1 MLADELAKLPEEPM
15 AQTGPFPIS
24 HKRYKHRYWRR
35 FTSYE
40 HLRSLQECSV
50 VSDEILPCAAS
61 FPIAFRR
68 SKAGIEPVALLSLE
82 PDAPTPFVSESGKWL
97 APYVPSILRCPPFLA
112 APVHG
117 QSLSDPA
124 QLELLVDE
132 ATGLVTDDPVDEP
145 FFTPQ
150 GALTPQINSV
160 RSFFK
165 YRAVSALRT
174 QAQCAVLEKLNLF
187 DPLPSQDGVVQ
198 PRDLIGINPGRVSSL
213 SVSQVGLLMKSGAM
227 QLIYAH
233 QVSLMHCKWLR
244 QAQSSEHSPR
254 KEQMKDSISEFLN
267 AVAQSQDSF
276 QIVTGP
282 EEAAAYAI
290 G

>member
-1 MLADELAKLPEEPM
+1 M
-15 AQTGPFPIS
+15 
-24 HKRYKHRYWRR
+24 
-35 FTSYE
+35 
-40 HLRSLQECSV
+40 
-50 VSDEILPCAAS
+50 
-61 FPIAFRR
+61 
-68 SKAGIEPVALLSLE
+68 
-82 PDAPTPFVSESGKWL
+82 
-97 APYVPSILRCPPFLA
+97 
-112 APVHG
+112 
-117 QSLSDPA
+117 
-124 QLELLVDE
+124 
-132 ATGLVTDDPVDEP
+132 
-145 FFTPQ
+145 
-150 GALTPQINSV
+150 
-160 RSFFK
+160 
-165 YRAVSALRT
+165 
-174 QAQCAVLEKLNLF
+174 F
-187 DPLPSQDGVVQ
+187 DPLPSQDGVAL

-282 EEAAAYAI
+282 EEEVTYAV

>member
-1 MLADELAKLPEEPM
+1 M

-61 FPIAFRR
+61 FPIAFR
-68 SKAGIEPVALLSLE
+68 SAEAGIEPVALLSLE
-82 PDAPTPFVSESGKWL
+82 PNAPTPFVSESGKWL
-97 APYVPSILRCPPFLA
+97 ASYVPSILRCPPFQA

-117 QSLSDPA
+117 QSLSDPE
-124 QLELLVDE
+124 QVELLVDE
-132 ATGLVTDDPVDEP
+132 DTGLVTDNPADEP

-160 RSFFK
+160 NSFFEN
-165 YRAVSALRT
+165 RAVSALRT
-174 QAQCAVLEKLNLF
+174 RAQCAVLEKLNLF
-187 DPLPSQDGVVQ
+187 DPLPTQDGVAL

-213 SVSQVGLLMKSGAM
+213 SVSQVGLLMKSGAL

-233 QVSLMHCKWLR
+233 QVSLMQCKWLS
-244 QAQSSEHSPR
+244 QAQSSEHSLR
-254 KEQMKDSISEFLN
+254 KEQTKDRLSEFLN

>member
-1 MLADELAKLPEEPM
+1 M

-35 FTSYE
+35 FTSYG
-40 HLRSLQECSV
+40 HLGSLQECNL

-61 FPIAFRR
+61 FPVAFRR
-68 SKAGIEPVALLSLE
+68 SEAGIEPVALLSRS
-82 PDAPTPFVSESGKWL
+82 PNAPTPFVSESGKWL

-160 RSFFK
+160 KSFFK
-165 YRAVSALRT
+165 HRATSALRT
-174 QAQCAVLEKLNLF
+174 RAQCAVLEKLNLF
-187 DPLPSQDGVVQ
+187 DPLPSQDGVAL
-198 PRDLIGINPGRVSSL
+198 PGDLMGINPGRVISL
-213 SVSQVGLLMKSGAM
+213 SISQVGLLMKSGAM

-233 QVSLMHCKWLR
+233 QVSLMHCKWLS
-244 QAQSSEHSPR
+244 QAQLAENSPR
-254 KEQMKDSISEFLN
+254 REQMQDSISEFLN
-267 AVAQSQDSF
+267 AVAQSKDSF
-276 QIVTGP
+276 QIVTGSD
-282 EEAAAYAI
+282 EEAAYAI